1 MTSGIESWPDYARR
15 VEQQVSTC
23 AKQLEEERAAHAET
37 KRLLKRLLDVLREVP
52 PKVSYGDAAL
62 YAAVVHWSSDVEWV
76 NEGFEQDLHECLVD
90 LEKAVA
96 P

>member
-1 MTSGIESWPDYARR
+1 MWLEGSGFDGIGVKLCDE
-15 VEQQVSTC
+15 
-23 AKQLEEERAAHAET
+23 LLET